1 MCFRRV
7 SSHLETGFLGNPGL
21 VCALRSR
28 YIPLLLNP
36 ISREAAHHIARR
48 NHGAGRVVRRSH
60 HWNAVQIPRSSR
72 HRGRHQAVRGRVRS
86 AADASRPRSRQADPV
101 QGSRCLGMA
110 HRRDC
115 HEPRDP
121 DPSVRPASADRCR
134 RRRAALDHPGAAR
147 RPPASGRGGHEPD
160 AVEVEAPG
168 HRIGEMDDVQPER
181 RGGLHLHPDRDR
193 AAAGVGQGRRPTHPP
208 KPLRVTSRGG
218 HLGPGNTLE
227 ADMKRSLFAAGLLAG
242 ALSAVALTARPVQA
256 QQAKVGD
263 WTIEKRTQ
271 DAHCNESRGC
281 KDKEDENRD
290 YVIVITYSEKAIVI
304 VMIYDGWEWD
314 KVGEI
319 LRADVGTDDADIMKK
334 AKWEVMDK
342 TAVRG
347 IFEYDQ
353 SMMDR
358 LSKAK
363 RLSLDFEDDDDDSIE
378 MQVPR
383 AGEALAALK
392 FCEENRK

>member
-1 MCFRRV
+1 
-7 SSHLETGFLGNPGL
+7 
-21 VCALRSR
+21 
-28 YIPLLLNP
+28 
-36 ISREAAHHIARR
+36 
-48 NHGAGRVVRRSH
+48 
-60 HWNAVQIPRSSR
+60 
-72 HRGRHQAVRGRVRS
+72 
-86 AADASRPRSRQADPV
+86 
-101 QGSRCLGMA
+101 
-110 HRRDC
+110 
-115 HEPRDP
+115 
-121 DPSVRPASADRCR
+121 
-134 RRRAALDHPGAAR
+134 
-147 RPPASGRGGHEPD
+147 
-160 AVEVEAPG
+160 
-168 HRIGEMDDVQPER
+168 
-181 RGGLHLHPDRDR
+181 
-193 AAAGVGQGRRPTHPP
+193 
-208 KPLRVTSRGG
+208 
-218 HLGPGNTLE
+218 
-227 ADMKRSLFAAGLLAG
+227 MKRSLLAAGLLTG

-256 QQAKVGD
+256 QQSKVGD

-271 DAHCNESRGC
+271 DAHCNASRGY

-342 TAVRG
+342 TTVRG

-358 LSKAK
+358 LSRAK

-378 MQVPR
+378 IQVPR